1 MTRITVTI
9 PDELGK
15 EIEELAA
22 KEKRKL
28 ASMAAILLERAVKVT
43 NNKKKSNVRIENESD
58 QRTDN

>member
-28 ASMAAILLERAVKVT
+28 ASMAAILLERALKVT
-43 NNKKKSNVRIENESD
+43 NNKKKKDAPKED
-58 QRTDN
+58 HP

>member
-22 KEKRKL
+22 KDNRKV
-28 ASMAAILLERAVKVT
+28 ASMAAILLARQVKEA
-43 NNKKKSNVRIENESD
+43 NRKKKRNE
-58 QRTDN
+58 RTPVDNT